1 MTTMTNHQDI
11 DSSFTTPSAAPQTV
25 TRTGTSKAIA
35 VRRGLLVAAPVLAAA
50 FTIVGSLGDPA
61 AGTNGTAMIKVYI
74 ENPSP
79 LQWKSTGYHWAYAFW
94 ILPAFLGAALVRGK
108 GAWLANVA
116 ALLAFAGMVTL
127 PGMLIT
133 DWYASGIG
141 HEFGVEGTQAV
152 EAYMQDTMWG
162 IAGFGIASM
171 AGFLIGT
178 PLSVIALM
186 RAGLVRWWTLP
197 AVVLP
202 LVALFASQGAL
213 WGAAVSAAGLLVWAY
228 ALRGAVRS
236 AG

>member
-1 MTTMTNHQDI
+1 MTTTTTHQNLDTT
-11 DSSFTTPSAAPQTV
+11 TTPIAAPRSSAV
-25 TRTGTSKAIA
+25 TARRTF
-35 VRRGLLVAAPVLAAA
+35 LVAAPVLAAA
-50 FTIVGSLGDPA
+50 FTIVGALGDPA
-61 AGTNGTAMIKVYI
+61 AGTNGAEMIKVYI

-141 HEFGVEGTQAV
+141 HEFGLEGTQAV

-162 IAGFGIASM
+162 IAGFGLPAFIGTALCLPLITIALSR
-171 AGFLIGT
+171 AGRMPWWSVAVVVAAYAVFLIGSST
-178 PLSVIALM
+178 
-186 RAGLVRWWTLP
+186 
-197 AVVLP
+197 
-202 LVALFASQGAL
+202 VAAASI
-213 WGAAVSAAGLLVWAY
+213 AAVLLAGYAVLLAR
-228 ALRGAVRS
+228 ATREA
-236 AG
+236 